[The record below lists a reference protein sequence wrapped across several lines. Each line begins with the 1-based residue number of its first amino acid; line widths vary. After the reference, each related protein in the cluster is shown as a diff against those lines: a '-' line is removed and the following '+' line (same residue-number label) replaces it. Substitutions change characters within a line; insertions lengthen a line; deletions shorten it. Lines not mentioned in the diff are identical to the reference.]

1 MALYLKY
8 WQRNGKIF
16 LPNICSLLG
25 QCIAQ
30 DLTETNNIG
39 SIYFVV
45 REEAERIAKFRA
57 IMKIVGKETMHL
69 NLHMK
74 TFKDINN

>member
-1 MALYLKY
+1 MT
-8 WQRNGKIF
+8 
-16 LPNICSLLG
+16 
-25 QCIAQ
+25 
-30 DLTETNNIG
+30 DTNNIG
-39 SIYFVV
+39 SIYFVA
-45 REEAERIAKFRA
+45 REETEHIENFRA